1 MTDTRFA
8 PSPTGYLHRGHAF
21 SALFAAEEARKT
33 GGRFILR
40 IEDIDQGRCRPD
52 YTDAIFEDLAWL
64 GLRWEQPVRR
74 QSEHMA
80 DYQAAL
86 ATLDAMGVLYKCVCT
101 RADIKREIA
110 AAGAA
115 PHLASVDRAGEDRAG
130 EGGEALYPGTC
141 RKRPAS
147 AVAEIVASGAA
158 YALRLDLAAAAAI
171 AGPLVW
177 HDHAAGRQRAR
188 PERLGDAV
196 LARKDVPT
204 SYHLAV
210 TVDDHRQGI
219 DLVTRG
225 QDLFV
230 ATHLH
235 CLLQKLLGY
244 ATPAYHHHK
253 LLTDPGGQRLAKR
266 AGSPSLRDLRQAGV
280 TARALRAELGFV

>member
-1 MTDTRFA
+1 MSDTRFA

-21 SALFAAEEARKT
+21 SALFAAEAAHT
-33 GGRFILR
+33 SGGRFILR
-40 IEDIDQGRCRPD
+40 IEDIDHGRCRPEF
-52 YTDAIFEDLAWL
+52 TDAIFEDLAWL
-64 GLRWEQPVRR
+64 GLIWEMPVRR

-86 ATLDAMGVLYKCVCT
+86 AKLEALGVLYKCVCT

-115 PHLASVDRAGEDRAG
+115 PHLAG
-130 EGGEALYPGTC
+130 EGGEPLYPGTC
-141 RKRPAS
+141 RRRPANE
-147 AVAEIVASGAA
+147 VADRVANGAA
-158 YALRLDLAAAAAI
+158 YALRLDVAAAAAI
-171 AGPLVW
+171 AGKLAW
-177 HDHAAGRQRAR
+177 HDQAAGPQVAR
-188 PERLGDAV
+188 PELLGDAV

-210 TVDDHRQGI
+210 TVDDHLQGI

-235 CLLQKLLGY
+235 CLLQKLLGLP
-244 ATPAYHHHK
+244 TPAYHHHK
-253 LLTDPGGQRLAKR
+253 LLTDPDGQRLAKR
-266 AGSPSLRDLRQAGV
+266 AGSPSLRDLRAAGIAA
-280 TARALRAELGFV
+280 TTLRDGLGFS

>member
-1 MTDTRFA
+1 MSDTRFA

-21 SALFAAEEARKT
+21 SALFAAEAART
-33 GGRFILR
+33 SGGRFILR
-40 IEDIDQGRCRPD
+40 IEDIDHGRCRPEF
-52 YTDAIFEDLAWL
+52 TDAIFEDLAWL
-64 GLRWEQPVRR
+64 GLIWEMPVRR

-86 ATLDAMGVLYKCVCT
+86 AKLEALGVLYKCVCT

-115 PHLASVDRAGEDRAG
+115 PHLAG
-130 EGGEALYPGTC
+130 EGGEPLYPGTC
-141 RKRPAS
+141 RRRPANE
-147 AVAEIVASGAA
+147 VADRVANGAA
-158 YALRLDLAAAAAI
+158 YALRLDVAAAAAI
-171 AGPLVW
+171 AGKLAW
-177 HDHAAGRQRAR
+177 HDQAAGPQVAR
-188 PERLGDAV
+188 PELLGDAV

-210 TVDDHRQGI
+210 TVDDHLQGI

-235 CLLQKLLGY
+235 CLLQKLLGLPI
-244 ATPAYHHHK
+244 PAYRHHK
-253 LLTDPGGQRLAKR
+253 LLTDPDGQRLAKR
-266 AGSPSLRDLRQAGV
+266 AGSPSLRDLRAAGIAA
-280 TARALRAELGFV
+280 TTLRYGLGFS

>member
-1 MTDTRFA
+1 MSDTRFA

-21 SALFAAEEARKT
+21 SALFAAEAART
-33 GGRFILR
+33 SGGRFILR
-40 IEDIDQGRCRPD
+40 IEDIDHGRCRPEF
-52 YTDAIFEDLAWL
+52 TDAIFEDLAWL
-64 GLRWEQPVRR
+64 GLIWEMPVRR

-86 ATLDAMGVLYKCVCT
+86 AKLEALGVLYKCVCT

-115 PHLASVDRAGEDRAG
+115 PHLAG
-130 EGGEALYPGTC
+130 EGGEPLYPGTC
-141 RKRPAS
+141 RRRPANE
-147 AVAEIVASGAA
+147 VADRVANGAA
-158 YALRLDLAAAAAI
+158 YALRLDVAAAAAI
-171 AGPLVW
+171 AGKLAW
-177 HDHAAGRQRAR
+177 HDQAAGPQVAR
-188 PERLGDAV
+188 PELLGDAV

-210 TVDDHRQGI
+210 TIDDHLQGI

-235 CLLQKLLGY
+235 CLLQKLLGLP
-244 ATPAYHHHK
+244 TPAYHHHK
-253 LLTDPGGQRLAKR
+253 LLTDPDGQRLAKR
-266 AGSPSLRDLRQAGV
+266 AGSPSLRDLRAAGIAA
-280 TARALRAELGFV
+280 TTLRDGLGFS